1 MIRPYKPDDTDA
13 VIAVWQAASLV
24 AHPFLSAKIMA
35 QEKARIREIYLP
47 RVETWIFEEDS
58 GLCGF
63 LSLIENEVGAIFVHP
78 SHQGKG
84 FGRALMDK
92 AVALRGHLFLDVFK
106 ENSIGRAFYDRYGF
120 RTAREHIHEQTGNAL
135 LRMEIG

>member
-13 VIAVWQAASLV
+13 VIAVWQTASLV
-24 AHPFLSAKIMA
+24 AHPFLSAEVMA
-35 QEKARIREIYLP
+35 REKARIREIYLP

-58 GLCGF
+58 RLCGF
-63 LSLIENEVGAIFVHP
+63 LSLIKNEVGAIFIHP

-92 AVALRGHLFLDVFK
+92 AVALRGRLFLDVFK

-120 RTAREHIHEQTGNAL
+120 RTAREHIHQQTGNAL